1 MFDNNSIEQLG
12 YYVYALIDPDS
23 KNPFY
28 IGKGVGNRVFNHKT
42 HAIKSTDASLKL
54 DTIRAIIE
62 KGQKVQHLIL
72 RHGLT
77 EKEAFE
83 VEAALI
89 DFGNYVGFELS
100 NLVDG
105 HHAEDRGL
113 MTSDE
118 VIRRYNAQP
127 LNELLH
133 EVIIININKKYKR
146 GQSSEAIYQATKQAW
161 VIGENRRTTTK
172 YALAE
177 YTGIIIE
184 VFEIKAWYPIRS
196 EDNKRKNRWGFTGT
210 IAPPEVRNTYI
221 NKSIAHTKKRGAANP
236 IKYTL

>member
-1 MFDNNSIEQLG
+1 MFDNESIEQLG
-12 YYVYALIDPDS
+12 YYVYALMHPDNN
-23 KNPFY
+23 KPFY
-28 IGKGVGNRVFNHKT
+28 IGKGLGNRVFNHKT
-42 HAIKSTDASLKL
+42 TALKSYDASLKL
-54 DTIRAIIE
+54 DTIRTIIAN
-62 KGQKVQHLIL
+62 GQHVKHLIL

-89 DFGNYVGFELS
+89 DFANYFGEDLS

-105 HHAEDRGL
+105 HHAAERGL

-118 VIRRYNAQP
+118 VIRRYNATP
-127 LNELLH
+127 L
-133 EVIIININKKYKR
+133 EVLEHPVMIININKKYYR
-146 GQSSEAIYQATKQAW
+146 GQSSKAIYEATKQAW
-161 VIGENRRTTTK
+161 VVGEKRRQESK

-184 VFEIKAWYPIRS
+184 VFEIQEWYSIIT
-196 EDNKRKNRWGFTGT
+196 ENNKTKYRWGFNGVV
-210 IAPPEVRNTYI
+210 APDEIRNIYI
-221 NKSIAHTKKRGAANP
+221 NKSITHTKKKGAANP

>member
-12 YYVYALIDPDS
+12 YYVYALIHPQ
-23 KNPFY
+23 NNTPFY
-28 IGKGVGNRVFNHKT
+28 IGKGIGNRVFNHK
-42 HAIKSTDASLKL
+42 KSALKSDDTSLKL
-54 DTIRAIIE
+54 DTIRSIVNNGLE
-62 KGQKVQHLIL
+62 VQHLIL

-89 DFGNYVGFELS
+89 DFGNYLGHDLS

-105 HHAEDRGL
+105 HHAADRGL

-118 VIRRYNAQP
+118 VIRRYNAEP
-127 LNELLH
+127 LKVLEH
-133 EVIIININKKYKR
+133 PVMIININKKYSR
-146 GQSSEAIYQATKQAW
+146 GQSTDAIYEATKQAW
-161 VIGENRRTTTK
+161 VVGEKRRHTSK

-184 VFEIKAWYPIRS
+184 VFEIQEWYSIFT
-196 EDNKRKNRWGFTGT
+196 ENNKTKNRWGFNGVM
-210 IAPPEVRNTYI
+210 APDEVRNIYI
-221 NKSIAHTKKRGAANP
+221 NKSIAHTKKQGAANP